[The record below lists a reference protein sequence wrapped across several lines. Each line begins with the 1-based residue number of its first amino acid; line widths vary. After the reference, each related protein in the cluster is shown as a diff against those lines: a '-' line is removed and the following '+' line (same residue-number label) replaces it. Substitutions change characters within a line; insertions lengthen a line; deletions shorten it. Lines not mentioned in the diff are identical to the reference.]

1 MKNEKNKSSERA
13 RDLKRLA
20 RVLTSKADIYVYRG
34 RRIYGFEAAFAVI
47 GDELFHG
54 TTKLDPA
61 ALIDGHG
68 RFIANVSNF

>member
-1 MKNEKNKSSERA
+1 MPITLRYLLSLPERSI
-13 RDLKRLA
+13 R
-20 RVLTSKADIYVYRG
+20 
-34 RRIYGFEAAFAVI
+34 AAFAVI